1 MMRMFLL
8 VETALAGAAMTM
20 AGAVAATDATSLHE
34 NTLVPVGVLLGGV
47 VATAAA
53 AWKVATYC
61 AQIRQDIS
69 SIKARVEHNSRAIAD
84 LQTKEKSQ

>member
-8 VETALAGAAMTM
+8 VETALAGVAMTM
-20 AGAVAATDATSLHE
+20 AGAVAATDGSSIHE

-61 AQIRQDIS
+61 AQTRQDIDT
-69 SIKARVEHNSRAIAD
+69 IKTRLEHNSRAIAD
-84 LQTKEKSQ
+84 LQAKEK

>member
-8 VETALAGAAMTM
+8 VETALAGVAMTM
-20 AGAVAATDATSLHE
+20 AGAVAATDSSSIHE

-61 AQIRQDIS
+61 ADIRQDIS
-69 SIKARVEHNSRAIAD
+69 NIKRQLTINSKAIGE